1 MNGMCG
7 DEGKAGPEEPRMTQ
21 MSADATSR
29 MELRY
34 RYGEVVSISSPSA
47 WICAIRGSCISWS
60 AVLSERYLL
69 HAVADLCPMATFG
82 TDLARAAQL
91 LRDGNIVA
99 IPTETVYGLAADA
112 FDEAAVLKVFA
123 AKQRPSFDPL
133 IVHIGQR
140 DDVPRVVRELP
151 PGAEALM
158 DAFWPGPLTLVLPK
172 QPAVPDL
179 VTSGLDSVG
188 LRMPAHPLTRELLGL
203 LDFPLAAPS
212 ANPFGYV
219 SPTTAQHV
227 ADQLGDRVPYILDG
241 GPCTVGV
248 ESTILGW
255 DAGRWHLYRPGGIAL
270 EAIES
275 VIGRVEPAVK
285 QVLPVAPGMLESH
298 YAPRKP
304 VHVGDVPALL
314 RRFAGQAVGVIA
326 FRNDHPAHRCEVLS
340 ESGDLSEAARHLFA
354 VLRDMDGSDCA
365 VIVAEEFPEEGLG
378 RAINDRLRRASAK
391 R

>member
-1 MNGMCG
+1 
-7 DEGKAGPEEPRMTQ
+7 
-21 MSADATSR
+21 
-29 MELRY
+29 
-34 RYGEVVSISSPSA
+34 
-47 WICAIRGSCISWS
+47 
-60 AVLSERYLL
+60 
-69 HAVADLCPMATFG
+69 MATIG
-82 TDLARAAQL
+82 SALTHAAQL
-91 LRDGNIVA
+91 LRNGHIVA
-99 IPTETVYGLAADA
+99 IPTETVYGLAANA
-112 FDEAAVLKVFA
+112 FNEAAVLQVFA

-140 DDVPRVVRELP
+140 ADIHRVVKELP

-172 QPAVPDL
+172 QALVPDL
-179 VTSGLDSVG
+179 VTSGLDTVAV
-188 LRMPAHPLTRELLGL
+188 RMPAHPLALELLRQL
-203 LDFPLAAPS
+203 EFPLAAPS

-227 ADQLGDRVPYILDG
+227 ADQLGDRVPYILNG

-255 DAGRWHLYRPGGIAL
+255 DVGRWHLYRPGGIAL

-304 VHVGDVPALL
+304 VHVGNVPALL

-326 FRNDHPAHRCEVLS
+326 FRSDHPAHRCEVLS
-340 ESGDLSEAARHLFA
+340 ENGDLAEAARHLFA
-354 VLRDMDGSDCA
+354 VLRDMDSSDCT
-365 VIVAEEFPEEGLG
+365 VIVAEEFPQEGLG
-378 RAINDRLRRASAK
+378 RAINDRLRRAAGA